1 MPRTRDG
8 GGRKK
13 GAGGGNG
20 RRTRK
25 GAGGRRRDGAGGGTG
40 RARRDGGGVGG
51 GAAGGDERRRGGGR
65 DESAAAR
72 RAAGAAHVEE
82 TERAARSSARSRPV
96 RRLLEG
102 IGTPARTEFK
112 PDPFQLEAFA
122 ALEHEDVLV
131 TAPTGS
137 GKTWIAREEI
147 RRLLAAGKRAW
158 YTSPLKALT
167 NSKYQ
172 EFSEAFGAERVG
184 ILTGDRKER
193 ADAPL
198 IVGTTEVYRNQL
210 FDALR
215 EGRELGT
222 DLVIMDEAHY
232 LADEERGHVWEEAI
246 ILTPPRVRLLLLS
259 ATVGNAEDFAAWVA
273 EVRGVRCGVVTRPG
287 ARPVPLRA
295 AFLYPEG
302 QIAPLFDEEG
312 RFNAEVA
319 GFLQRSS
326 APQRHGSN
334 RWGERHAPPPR
345 GGRMQMPEMPPASL
359 LSALQSYDLLPAIV
373 FLPTR
378 RRCDEAAT
386 EAALGRRD
394 TDAARRDARRDVM
407 RDFTAEHAEIRKHR
421 HWETVLRGGVAS
433 HHAGHLPAWKLL
445 VEKLMSVGLLDAIF
459 ATATVAA
466 GVDFPARTV
475 VLSNIDVRRGQGW
488 RTLTASEF
496 QQMTGRAGRRG
507 RDRVGFIVAAPG
519 THQDPQKMAALLG
532 APPDPLESQF
542 RATYTTLLNLLDAYG
557 NFSQVREIA
566 ARSFAHRE
574 TVERVARLEHE
585 RDEAERRI
593 ARKLAEAGYG
603 EQAADAVRGLERL
616 ASARD
621 RVTGGAPQTRT
632 ELFLNWLLEAVVP
645 GRVVGIGRS
654 SRRLVFVTEQR
665 GANFVGVREDGRRA
679 SLELTRVGRVYEEV
693 YPLTENARDAAF
705 ADVRAGRATLMHE
718 PRLSDARAGTNEA
731 VDVISDLME
740 QLTASVV
747 NEAAAGGGDGAA
759 TGNNEATGGA
769 ASVDVADARRR
780 AEEALWAALPDAEA
794 AERAE
799 RRIEVLR
806 AEVWQ
811 PFERRARVLEHF
823 GYLDFAAER
832 VTERGRWLADLRLD
846 RPLLVGEAIERNLF
860 ASLDAARAAGLMA
873 ALAADAERDYGELQ
887 LDDALVSTL
896 AEFERIAYE
905 VASVE
910 WKQGLD
916 PAPEMNFSAA
926 AAVTRWAR
934 GMKWEELVR
943 QTRAEEG
950 DLFRL
955 LSRTGESL
963 MQIGNL
969 RESHAQ
975 AARVAG
981 EAAESILREPV
992 RSEEML

>member
-8 GGRKK
+8 GGRGGGRRRGGAGGKR
-13 GAGGGNG
+13 GAGGG
-20 RRTRK
+20 RP
-25 GAGGRRRDGAGGGTG
+25 RRDG
-40 RARRDGGGVGG
+40 DGG
-51 GAAGGDERRRGGGR
+51 RPRGR
-65 DESAAAR
+65 DDAPAR
-72 RAAGAAHVEE
+72 RAADAASVEQ

-102 IGTPARTEFK
+102 IGTPARAEFK

-147 RRLLAAGKRAW
+147 RRLLAEGKRAW

-172 EFSEAFGAERVG
+172 EFAEAFGADKVG

-215 EGRELGT
+215 EGQELRT

-232 LADEERGHVWEEAI
+232 LADEDRGHVWEEAI

-259 ATVGNAEDFAAWVA
+259 ATVGNAEEFAAWVA
-273 EVRGVRCGVVTRPG
+273 EVRGVHCGVVSRPG

-295 AFLYPEG
+295 AFLYPDG
-302 QIAPLFDEEG
+302 QLAPLFDEAG
-312 RFNAEVA
+312 HFNHEIAS
-319 GFLQRSS
+319 FLERSG
-326 APQRHGSN
+326 APRQTSYRG
-334 RWGERHAPPPR
+334 GERRPQPR
-345 GGRMQMPEMPPASL
+345 GSRMHMPEMPPASL
-359 LSALQSYDLLPAIV
+359 LSALGSYDLLPSIV

-386 EAALGRRD
+386 EAALGRREAD
-394 TDAARRDARRDVM
+394 TARREARRVVM
-407 RDFTAEHAEIRKHR
+407 REFLAEHAEIRKHR
-421 HWETVLRGGVAS
+421 HWDVVLRGGVAS

-445 VEKLMSVGLLDAIF
+445 IEKLMSAGLLDAIF

-532 APPDPLESQF
+532 ASPDPLESQF

-557 NFSQVREIA
+557 NFAQVREIA

-574 TVERVARLEHE
+574 TVERVARVEHE

-593 ARKLAEAGYG
+593 ERKLRDAGC
-603 EQAADAVRGLERL
+603 EFSTEVARGLERL

-621 RVTGGAPQTRT
+621 KLLGGAPQTRT
-632 ELFLNWLLEAVVP
+632 EVFLNWLLEAVVP

-654 SRRLVFVTEQR
+654 SRRLVFVTER
-665 GANFVGVREDGRRA
+665 RDGSFVGVREDGRRA
-679 SLELTRVGRVYEEV
+679 SLDLARVGRVYAEV

-705 ADVRAGRATLMHE
+705 ADVHAGRATLMQE
-718 PRLSDARAGTNEA
+718 PRLRDARAGANEA
-731 VDVISDLME
+731 VDVINDLME
-740 QLTASVV
+740 GLTASLFK
-747 NEAAAGGGDGAA
+747 AGGGA
-759 TGNNEATGGA
+759 TGDGTRGGDATGGSA
-769 ASVDVADARRR
+769 VDGATGDGATGDGDARRR
-780 AEEALWAALPDAEA
+780 CEEALWAALEDAEA

-823 GYLDFAAER
+823 GYLDFAGER

-860 ASLDAARAAGLMA
+860 ASLDAPRAAGLMA

-910 WKQGLD
+910 WRQGLD

-926 AAVTRWAR
+926 AAVMRWAK

-969 RESHAQ
+969 RESHAA
-975 AARVAG
+975 AARVAY

>member
-1 MPRTRDG
+1 M
-8 GGRKK
+8 
-13 GAGGGNG
+13 
-20 RRTRK
+20 
-25 GAGGRRRDGAGGGTG
+25 
-40 RARRDGGGVGG
+40 
-51 GAAGGDERRRGGGR
+51 
-65 DESAAAR
+65 
-72 RAAGAAHVEE
+72 
-82 TERAARSSARSRPV
+82 

-102 IGTPARTEFK
+102 IGSPARTEFK

-147 RRLLAAGKRAW
+147 RRLLAEGKRAW

-172 EFSEAFGAERVG
+172 EFSEAFGADNVG

-215 EGRELGT
+215 EGRQLNT

-259 ATVGNAEDFAAWVA
+259 ATVGNAEDFASWVS
-273 EVRGVRCGVVTRPG
+273 EVRDVRCGVVTRPG

-295 AFLYPEG
+295 AFLYPDG
-302 QIAPLFDEEG
+302 QLAPLFDEAG
-312 RFNAEVA
+312 HFNTEIAN
-319 GFLQRSS
+319 FLQRAS
-326 APQRHGSN
+326 APRHSSN
-334 RWGERHAPPPR
+334 RWGERR
-345 GGRMQMPEMPPASL
+345 EQRQSKMNMPEMPPASL
-359 LSALQSYDLLPAIV
+359 LSALGSYNLLPSIV

-386 EAALGRRD
+386 EAALGKRDADVERRE
-394 TDAARRDARRDVM
+394 ARRTLM
-407 RDFTAEHAEIRKHR
+407 REFTAEHTEIRKHR
-421 HWETVLRGGVAS
+421 HWNAVLNGGVAS

-445 VEKLMSVGLLDAIF
+445 IEKLMSAGLLDAIF

-532 APPDPLESQF
+532 ALPDPLESQF

-557 NFSQVREIA
+557 NFAQVREIA

-585 RDEAERRI
+585 RLEAERRI
-593 ARKLAEAGYG
+593 ERKLKDAGCG
-603 EQAADAVRGLERL
+603 EFSTDAARGLERL

-621 RVTGGAPQTRT
+621 RLLSGAPQTRT
-632 ELFLNWLLEAVVP
+632 EVFLNWLLEAVVP
-645 GRVVGIGRS
+645 GRVVGVGRS
-654 SRRLVFVTEQR
+654 SRRLVFVTER
-665 GANFVGVREDGRRA
+665 REGSFVGVRENGHRA
-679 SLELTRVGRVYEEV
+679 SLDLARIGRVYEEV

-705 ADVRAGRATLMHE
+705 ADVRGGRATLMQE
-718 PRLSDARAGTNEA
+718 PRLGDARAGANEA
-731 VDVISDLME
+731 VDLINDLME
-740 QLTASVV
+740 GLTASLVTST
-747 NEAAAGGGDGAA
+747 AGADGEVGGEPDSG
-759 TGNNEATGGA
+759 E
-769 ASVDVADARRR
+769 VRKRC
-780 AEEALWAALPDAEA
+780 EEALWASLADAET

-832 VTERGRWLADLRLD
+832 ITERGRWLADLRLD

-860 ASLDAARAAGLMA
+860 ASLDAPRAAGLMA

-905 VASVE
+905 VASIE
-910 WKQGLD
+910 WKHGLD

-926 AAVTRWAR
+926 AAVMRWAR

-969 RESHAQ
+969 RESHAG
-975 AARVAG
+975 AARVAS

>member
-1 MPRTRDG
+1 MPRRGDGGGRGGGRRRTTGGKRKGSSNDGGGGGHARRERDG
-8 GGRKK
+8 GGD
-13 GAGGGNG
+13 GNRPPRG
-20 RRTRK
+20 R
-25 GAGGRRRDGAGGGTG
+25 GEAASSASRRAS
-40 RARRDGGGVGG
+40 
-51 GAAGGDERRRGGGR
+51 GAA
-65 DESAAAR
+65 
-72 RAAGAAHVEE
+72 VEE

-102 IGTPARTEFK
+102 IGTPARGEFK

-172 EFSEAFGAERVG
+172 EFSEAFGANQVG

-215 EGRELGT
+215 EGRELRT

-259 ATVGNAEDFAAWVA
+259 ATVGNAAEFAAWVA

-295 AFLYPEG
+295 AFLYPDG
-302 QIAPLFDEEG
+302 QLAPLFDEAG
-312 RFNAEVA
+312 HFNAEIA
-319 GFLQRSS
+319 NFLQRSS
-326 APQRHGSN
+326 APPRHTSN
-334 RWGERHAPPPR
+334 RWGAQRREPQRSS
-345 GGRMQMPEMPPASL
+345 RMHMPEMPPASL
-359 LSALQSYDLLPAIV
+359 LSALGSYDLLPAIV

-394 TDAARRDARRDVM
+394 ASVERREARRTLM

-421 HWETVLRGGVAS
+421 HWNAVLNGGVAS

-445 VEKLMSVGLLDAIF
+445 IEKLMSAGLLDAIF

-488 RTLTASEF
+488 RMLNASEF

-532 APPDPLESQF
+532 SPPDPLESQF

-557 NFSQVREIA
+557 NFAQVREIA

-585 RDEAERRI
+585 RAEAVRRI
-593 ARKLAEAGYG
+593 ERKF
-603 EQAADAVRGLERL
+603 ADAGCEFSADAARGMERL

-621 RVTGGAPQTRT
+621 RLLSGAPQTRT
-632 ELFLNWLLEAVVP
+632 EVFLQWLVEAVVP

-654 SRRLVFVTEQR
+654 NRRLVFVTER
-665 GANFVGVREDGRRA
+665 RDGSFVGVRENGHRA
-679 SLELTRVGRVYEEV
+679 SLDVTRVGRVYEKV
-693 YPLTENARDAAF
+693 YPLTEDARDEAF
-705 ADVRAGRATLMHE
+705 AEAREGRATLLQE
-718 PRLSDARAGTNEA
+718 PRLRDARSGTNEA
-731 VDVISDLME
+731 VDLINELME
-740 QLTASVV
+740 RLTASVV
-747 NEAAAGGGDGAA
+747 MSSTAAETVDA
-759 TGNNEATGGA
+759 T
-769 ASVDVADARRR
+769 VDEDERRR
-780 AEEALWAALPDAEA
+780 HCEEALWAALKDAET
-794 AERAE
+794 AERAT
-799 RRIEVLR
+799 RRIEALR

-832 VTERGRWLADLRLD
+832 ITERGQWLADLRLD

-873 ALAADAERDYGELQ
+873 ALAADAERDYGELP

-910 WKQGLD
+910 WQQELD

-926 AAVTRWAR
+926 AAVVRWAR
-934 GMKWEELVR
+934 GLKWEELVR

-969 RESHAQ
+969 RASHAA
-975 AARVAG
+975 AARVAL

-992 RSEEML
+992 RSEELL

>member
-8 GGRKK
+8 GGR
-13 GAGGGNG
+13 GG
-20 RRTRK
+20 
-25 GAGGRRRDGAGGGTG
+25 GGRR
-40 RARRDGGGVGG
+40 G
-51 GAAGGDERRRGGGR
+51 GASGRRGGGGGGRPQRGGDAGSRGR
-65 DESAAAR
+65 DETAAR
-72 RAAGAAHVEE
+72 RSTNAGGAAHVEE

-102 IGTPARTEFK
+102 IGTPARAEFK

-147 RRLLAAGKRAW
+147 RRLLAGGKRAW

-172 EFSEAFGAERVG
+172 EFAEAFGADKVG

-232 LADEERGHVWEEAI
+232 LADEDRGHVWEEAI

-259 ATVGNAEDFAAWVA
+259 ATVGNAAEFAAWVA
-273 EVRGVRCGVVTRPG
+273 EVRGVHCGVVARPG

-295 AFLYPEG
+295 AFLYPDG
-302 QIAPLFDEEG
+302 QLAPLFDEAG
-312 RFNAEVA
+312 RFNHEIAS
-319 GFLQRSS
+319 FLERSS
-326 APQRHGSN
+326 APRHSSYRG
-334 RWGERHAPPPR
+334 GERRPPSPR
-345 GGRMQMPEMPPASL
+345 GSRMHMPEMPPASL
-359 LSALQSYDLLPAIV
+359 LSALASYDLLPSIV

-378 RRCDEAAT
+378 RRCDEAAA

-394 TDAARRDARRDVM
+394 ADIERREARRAVM
-407 RDFTAEHAEIRKHR
+407 RDFLAEHAEIRKHR
-421 HWETVLRGGVAS
+421 HWDAVLRGGVAS

-445 VEKLMSVGLLDAIF
+445 IEKLMSTGLLDAIF

-532 APPDPLESQF
+532 ASPDPLESQF

-557 NFSQVREIA
+557 NFAQVREIA
-566 ARSFAHRE
+566 GRSFAHRE
-574 TVERVARLEHE
+574 TVERVARMEHE
-585 RDEAERRI
+585 RAEAERRI
-593 ARKLAEAGYG
+593 ERKLRDAGCG
-603 EQAADAVRGLERL
+603 FSPAAARGLERL
-616 ASARD
+616 SSAREKLLD
-621 RVTGGAPQTRT
+621 GAPQTRT
-632 ELFLNWLLEAVVP
+632 EVFLNWVLEAAVP

-654 SRRLVFVTEQR
+654 SRRLVFVTER
-665 GANFVGVREDGRRA
+665 RDGSFMGVREDGRRA
-679 SLELTRVGRVYEEV
+679 SLDLARVGRVYEEV

-705 ADVRAGRATLMHE
+705 ADVHAGRATLMQE
-718 PRLSDARAGTNEA
+718 PRLRDARAGANEA
-731 VDVISDLME
+731 VDVINDLME
-740 QLTASVV
+740 KLTASLG
-747 NEAAAGGGDGAA
+747 NTEDGA
-759 TGNNEATGGA
+759 TGDDEAQ
-769 ASVDVADARRR
+769 RRC
-780 AEEALWAALPDAEA
+780 AEALWASLADAEA

-823 GYLDFAAER
+823 GYLDFAGER

-910 WKQGLD
+910 WRQGLD

-926 AAVTRWAR
+926 AAVMRWAK

-969 RESHAQ
+969 RASHAA
-975 AARVAG
+975 AARVAY
-981 EAAESILREPV
+981 EAAESILRAPV

>member
-1 MPRTRDG
+1 RD
-8 GGRKK
+8 
-13 GAGGGNG
+13 
-20 RRTRK
+20 
-25 GAGGRRRDGAGGGTG
+25 D
-40 RARRDGGGVGG
+40 
-51 GAAGGDERRRGGGR
+51 AA
-65 DESAAAR
+65 AAAR
-72 RAAGAAHVEE
+72 RRSTGAGGAAHVEE

-102 IGTPARTEFK
+102 IGTPARGEFK

-172 EFSEAFGAERVG
+172 EFSEEFGAGQVG

-259 ATVGNAEDFAAWVA
+259 ATVGNAEEFAAWVA
-273 EVRGVRCGVVTRPG
+273 EVRGVVCGVVTRPG

-302 QIAPLFDEEG
+302 QLAPLFDEAG
-312 RFNAEVA
+312 HFNPEIA
-319 GFLQRSS
+319 GFLQRAS
-326 APQRHGSN
+326 APRHSSN
-334 RWGERHAPPPR
+334 RFGERRPPAR
-345 GGRMQMPEMPPASL
+345 GARLHMPEMPPASL
-359 LSALQSYDLLPAIV
+359 LSALDAYDLLPAIV

-378 RRCDEAAT
+378 RRCDEAAA

-394 TDAARRDARRDVM
+394 TDIERREARRVLM
-407 RDFTAEHAEIRKHR
+407 RDFAAEHAEIRKHR
-421 HWETVLRGGVAS
+421 HWDAVLRGGVAS

-445 VEKLMSVGLLDAIF
+445 IEKLMSAGLLDAIF

-532 APPDPLESQF
+532 ASPDPLESQF

-557 NFSQVREIA
+557 NFAQVREIA

-574 TVERVARLEHE
+574 TVERVARMEQE
-585 RDEAERRI
+585 RAEAERRI
-593 ARKLAEAGYG
+593 ERKLRDAGC
-603 EQAADAVRGLERL
+603 EFSTDVARGLERL

-621 RVTGGAPQTRT
+621 KLTSGAPQTRT
-632 ELFLNWLLEAVVP
+632 EVFLNWLLEAVVP

-654 SRRLVFVTEQR
+654 SRRLVFVTER
-665 GANFVGVREDGRRA
+665 RDGSFVGVREDGRRA
-679 SLELTRVGRVYEEV
+679 SLDLARVGRVYAEV
-693 YPLTENARDAAF
+693 YPLTEDARDVAF
-705 ADVRAGRATLMHE
+705 ADVHAGRATLMPE
-718 PRLSDARAGTNEA
+718 PRLRDARAGANDAVELINDLMDGLTTSLVGASRGEVGGQRDKGEVDDGEVNDSDGA
-731 VDVISDLME
+731 VDD
-740 QLTASVV
+740 
-747 NEAAAGGGDGAA
+747 GGGEVNGD
-759 TGNNEATGGA
+759 EM
-769 ASVDVADARRR
+769 RKRC
-780 AEEALWAALPDAEA
+780 EEALWAALPDAEA

-823 GYLDFAAER
+823 GYLDFDGER
-832 VTERGRWLADLRLD
+832 VTERGQWLADLRLD

-926 AAVTRWAR
+926 AAVMRWAK
-934 GMKWEELVR
+934 GMKWDELVR

-969 RESHAQ
+969 RESHAE
-975 AARVAG
+975 AARVAH

>member
-8 GGRKK
+8 GGR
-13 GAGGGNG
+13 GG
-20 RRTRK
+20 
-25 GAGGRRRDGAGGGTG
+25 GGRRRNAGGKRGGSGGGRTG
-40 RARRDGGGVGG
+40 RADGDGRTGR
-51 GAAGGDERRRGGGR
+51 GGDASSSG
-65 DESAAAR
+65 AAR
-72 RAAGAAHVEE
+72 RAPGAAGVEE

-102 IGTPARTEFK
+102 IGTPERGEFK

-172 EFSEAFGAERVG
+172 EFSEAFGADKVG

-215 EGRELGT
+215 EGRELRT

-259 ATVGNAEDFAAWVA
+259 ATVGNAEEFAAWVA
-273 EVRGVRCGVVTRPG
+273 EVRGVVCGVVTRPG

-295 AFLYPEG
+295 AFLYPDG
-302 QIAPLFDEEG
+302 QLAPLFDEAG
-312 RFNAEVA
+312 HFNPEIAN
-319 GFLQRSS
+319 FLQRSS
-326 APQRHGSN
+326 APRHTPN
-334 RWGERHAPPPR
+334 RWGERRREPQR
-345 GGRMQMPEMPPASL
+345 NTRMHMPEMPPASL
-359 LSALQSYDLLPAIV
+359 LSALGSYDLLPAIV

-378 RRCDEAAT
+378 RRCDEAAS

-394 TDAARRDARRDVM
+394 ARVERREARRTLM

-421 HWETVLRGGVAS
+421 HWNAVLNGGVAS

-445 VEKLMSVGLLDAIF
+445 IERLMSAGLLDAIF

-488 RTLTASEF
+488 RTLNASEF

-532 APPDPLESQF
+532 TPPDPLESQF

-557 NFSQVREIA
+557 NFAQVREIA

-585 RDEAERRI
+585 RAEAEQRI
-593 ARKLAEAGYG
+593 ERKLKDAGC
-603 EQAADAVRGLERL
+603 EFSPDAARGLERL

-621 RVTGGAPQTRT
+621 KLLSGAPQTRT
-632 ELFLNWLLEAVVP
+632 ELFMHWLVEAVVP

-654 SRRLVFVTEQR
+654 SRRLVFVTER
-665 GANFVGVREDGRRA
+665 RDGSFVGVRENGHRA
-679 SLELTRVGRVYEEV
+679 SLDVTRVGRVYEKI
-693 YPLTENARDAAF
+693 YPLTEDARDEAF
-705 ADVRAGRATLMHE
+705 AEAREGRATLLQE
-718 PRLSDARAGTNEA
+718 PRLRDARAGTDDA
-731 VDVISDLME
+731 VDLINDLME
-740 QLTASVV
+740 RLTASVV
-747 NEAAAGGGDGAA
+747 ATPAAGVD
-759 TGNNEATGGA
+759 
-769 ASVDVADARRR
+769 ASVEEDERRR
-780 AEEALWAALPDAEA
+780 RCEEALWAALKDAET
-794 AERAE
+794 AERAG
-799 RRIEVLR
+799 RRIEALR

-823 GYLDFAAER
+823 GYLDFASER
-832 VTERGRWLADLRLD
+832 ITERGQWLADLRLD

-905 VASVE
+905 VASTE
-910 WKQGLD
+910 WRQGLD

-926 AAVTRWAR
+926 AAVVRWSR
-934 GMKWEELVR
+934 GLKWEELVR

-969 RESHAQ
+969 RESHPA
-975 AARVAG
+975 AARVAL